1 VTADGTLVQWD
12 PATGKRRHTM
22 SRHLGPVL
30 NIGYKVAFSA
40 DGERF
45 AAVGKEGAAV
55 WSTTTGRPVARPALV
70 PTTSVFLS
78 PDGKRLAVAV
88 PVAKTLQLLEVES
101 GKKVAELT
109 GASHMVRDLAFS
121 ADGRLL
127 GAALWDGAVKVWD
140 LKTQKLLHTFRHPDR
155 AVCVAFH
162 PNGRQ
167 LASGS
172 CDNTAKVWDLETG
185 QEVET
190 LHGHIGNVMAVGYS
204 PDGKLLATASGNR
217 YAGEVQLWDTATLGK
232 KR

>member
-1 VTADGTLVQWD
+1 
-12 PATGKRRHTM
+12 
-22 SRHLGPVL
+22 
-30 NIGYKVAFSA
+30 VAFSA

-45 AAVGKEGAAV
+45 AAVGKEGTAV
-55 WSTTTGRPVARPALV
+55 WDTASGRPVARPTPV

-78 PDGKRLAVAV
+78 PDGKRLAAAV
-88 PVAKTLQLLEVES
+88 PVVKSMQLLEVES

-109 GASHMVRDLAFS
+109 GVSHMVRDVAFS

-127 GAALWDGAVKVWD
+127 AAALWDGGVKVWD
-140 LKTQKLLHTFRHPDR
+140 LKTQKLLHTFHHPDR
-155 AVCVAFH
+155 VVCVAFH

-172 CDNTAKVWDLETG
+172 CDNTAKVWDLQTG

-190 LHGHIGNVMAVGYS
+190 LHGHIGYVMAVGYS